1 MHRCHFLAFTYVFI
15 YFPALAVSPFVAP
28 PLHSFLPA
36 LAPPDSA
43 MGLFSRSSRR
53 ESGTASL
60 QACDKGRGMST
71 WGRAGHPLCVRVYLS
86 PLRSDRGRD
95 PRGGGASARP
105 APPGE
110 GFKAATA
117 AAALVCSVRSRSP
130 NRCTQILAS
139 RARLPRS
146 PRWLSFHPSPLLTFP
161 GAFSLFPVNSLWA
174 GSSAKLRLKTEKEKR
189 KDNFDTPASV
199 LQSL

>member
-130 NRCTQILAS
+130 DRCTQILSKPGETAQEPSMAFIPPKPAS
-139 RARLPRS
+139 YFPR
-146 PRWLSFHPSPLLTFP
+146 RFLTFP
-161 GAFSLFPVNSLWA
+161 G
-174 GSSAKLRLKTEKEKR
+174 
-189 KDNFDTPASV
+189 
-199 LQSL
+199 